1 MVEGSIALPYNRAR
15 FVQIVTK
22 AYVQHQRPESWI
34 TIIMQQRLRKEVQRR
49 QAYIR
54 RLAMAQSGIT
64 LLIVLMALV
73 TSGKSGVVSSLLGV
87 MVALIPHAMFVARAG
102 ILSNRIRASQ
112 SAKRL
117 LGAEMS
123 KFGLTV
129 VLFIT
134 VFITV
139 PPSNPALFF
148 SAYVAVVLTHW
159 LAPWLMPKHRSID

>member
-1 MVEGSIALPYNRAR
+1 
-15 FVQIVTK
+15 
-22 AYVQHQRPESWI
+22 
-34 TIIMQQRLRKEVQRR
+34 MQQRLRREVQRR
-49 QAYIR
+49 QVYIR
-54 RLAMAQSGIT
+54 RLAIAQSGVI
-64 LLIVLMALV
+64 LLIVLLAV
-73 TSGKSGVVSSLLGV
+73 VSSGKSGFVSSLLGV
-87 MVALIPHAMFVARAG
+87 MVALIPHVIFVARAG
-102 ILSNRIRASQ
+102 ILSHRLRASQ

-129 VLFIT
+129 VLFTI

>member
-1 MVEGSIALPYNRAR
+1 MVEGALALPYNRAR

-49 QAYIR
+49 QVYIR

-64 LLIVLMALV
+64 LLLVLLAMMS
-73 TSGKSGVVSSLLGV
+73 SGKSGVMSSLLGV
-87 MVALIPHAMFVARAG
+87 MVALIPHATFVARAG
-102 ILSNRIRASQ
+102 VLSHRLRASQ

-117 LGAEMS
+117 LGAEMG

-134 VFITV
+134 VFIVV
-139 PPSNPALFF
+139 PPQTPLYSL
-148 SAYVAVVLTHW
+148 VL
-159 LAPWLMPKHRSID
+159 M

>member
-1 MVEGSIALPYNRAR
+1 
-15 FVQIVTK
+15 
-22 AYVQHQRPESWI
+22 
-34 TIIMQQRLRKEVQRR
+34 MQQRLRKEVQRR
-49 QAYIR
+49 QVYIR
-54 RLAMAQSGIT
+54 RLAIAQSGVI
-64 LLIVLMALV
+64 LLIVLLAV
-73 TSGKSGVVSSLLGV
+73 VSSGKSGFVSSLLGV
-87 MVALIPHAMFVARAG
+87 MVALIPHVIFVARAG
-102 ILSNRIRASQ
+102 ILSHRLRASQ

-129 VLFIT
+129 VLFII

-159 LAPWLMPKHRSID
+159 LAPWLMPKRRSID

>member
-1 MVEGSIALPYNRAR
+1 
-15 FVQIVTK
+15 
-22 AYVQHQRPESWI
+22 
-34 TIIMQQRLRKEVQRR
+34 MQQRLRKEVQRR
-49 QAYIR
+49 QVYIR
-54 RLAMAQSGIT
+54 RLAIAQSGVI
-64 LLIVLMALV
+64 LLIVLLAV
-73 TSGKSGVVSSLLGV
+73 VSSGKSGFVSSLLGV
-87 MVALIPHAMFVARAG
+87 MVALIPHVIFVARAG
-102 ILSNRIRASQ
+102 ILSHRLRASQ

-129 VLFIT
+129 VLFTI

>member
-1 MVEGSIALPYNRAR
+1 
-15 FVQIVTK
+15 
-22 AYVQHQRPESWI
+22 
-34 TIIMQQRLRKEVQRR
+34 MQQRLRKEVQRR
-49 QAYIR
+49 QTYIR
-54 RLAMAQSGIT
+54 RLAIAQAGVT
-64 LLIVLMALV
+64 LLIVLVAAVFL
-73 TSGKSGVVSSLLGV
+73 GKSGVISSLLGV
-87 MVALIPHAMFVARAG
+87 IVALIPHVIFVARAG
-102 ILSNRIRASQ
+102 ALSHRLRASQ

-129 VLFIT
+129 VLFII

-159 LAPWLMPKHRSID
+159 FAPLLMPKRRSTD